1 MGQSLDHATLGI
13 SAHGVLAAKGATAGQ
28 GSNHDEDEQGDKV
41 LLVSAVPLLCYW
53 CKINSK
59 AV

>member
-1 MGQSLDHATLGI
+1 LAHAALGI
-13 SAHGVLAAKGATAGQ
+13 SADGVMVAKGAAAGQ
-28 GSNHDEDEQGDKV
+28 GNDVDEQGDKI
-41 LLVSAVPLLCYW
+41 LFSSAVPLHYW